1 MSVAKIGN
9 KRVYF
14 LIFSWCRWAGVG
26 SYHQGSS
33 AVLIQTPKCH
43 GKSSL
48 LKSSKQKGW
57 LLCCILHM
65 QYRAVWI
72 PYLDKQLNYDSR
84 LCWQAYKE
92 MLVHFWKQFRLSSWI
107 SWLDTFTHL
116 LKMIWQVS
124 VIFHPTDFWFI
135 VLGCWIAD
143 SLGKPSSFSHRHHCQ
158 PYCHL
163 YHRGGQQCCH
173 NDNLFAYTGPLGTC
187 YFNICK
193 I

>member
-1 MSVAKIGN
+1 MSVAKTGN
-9 KRVYF
+9 KSVYF

-26 SYHQGSS
+26 SYHQGFS
-33 AVLIQTPKCH
+33 AVSKRTPKCH
-43 GKSSL
+43 GKSSQ
-48 LKSSKQKGW
+48 QKGW

-65 QYRAVWI
+65 QYQVVWM
-72 PYLDKQLNYDSR
+72 PYLDKQLNYESI

-92 MLVHFWKQFRLSSWI
+92 MLVHYIYRSSWI

-116 LKMIWQVS
+116 SKMIWQFS
-124 VIFHPTDFWFI
+124 FIFHLTDFWFI

-143 SLGKPSSFSHRHHCQ
+143 SLGKPSSFSYCHHCL
-158 PYCHL
+158 PYCYL

-173 NDNLFAYTGPLGTC
+173 NHNLYANTGPLGTC
-187 YFNICK
+187 YFNICQ